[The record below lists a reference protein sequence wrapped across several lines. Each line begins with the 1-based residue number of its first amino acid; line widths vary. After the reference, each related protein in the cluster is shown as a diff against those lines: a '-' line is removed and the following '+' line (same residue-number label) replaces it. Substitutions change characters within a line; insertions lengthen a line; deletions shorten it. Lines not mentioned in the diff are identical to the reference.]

1 MNTTALSDRL
11 QVLPEWALWLRLSQ
25 TPGIGP
31 KTLRQLLQTFGSV
44 HAVLVQTPQALRQV
58 LSQAQAEALQIEPAD
73 WLALCTRTQTWLAQ
87 TADGVEHAVWTWGD
101 PQYPQGLLA
110 LDDVDA
116 VPGNTALETALVHLW
131 NGLLERGACVLLAAR
146 QPPAGVGIRLPD
158 LASRFAS
165 SLVMQLQAPDDEE
178 LSEVLRVMADQRGLE
193 LGPGVAA
200 FLLRRVRRDTHQLT
214 VLMERLDAA
223 ALAAQRALTVPFVRE
238 VIGGG

>member
-1 MNTTALSDRL
+1 MQQLPLGVQLRATAVFTSYAPGRNAAALAAVQHL
-11 QVLPEWALWLRLSQ
+11 VNAGAGAPLWLWGAAGS
-25 TPGIGP
+25 G
-31 KTLRQLLQTFGSV
+31 KTHLLQS
-44 HAVLVQTPQALRQV
+44 AL
-58 LSQAQAEALQIEPAD
+58 AAWDEANGAAAYLP
-73 WLALCTRTQTWLAQ
+73 LALPGLQASMLA
-87 TADGVEHAVWTWGD
+87 
-101 PQYPQGLLA
+101 GLENFGLVA
-110 LDDVDA
+110 LDEVDA
-116 VPGNTALETALVHLW
+116 VAGNAAMETALFHLW
-131 NGLLERGACVLLAAR
+131 NGLLERGGCVLLGAR

-165 SLVMQLQAPDDEE
+165 SLVMQLHVPDDTE

>member
-1 MNTTALSDRL
+1 MQQLPLGVQLRATAVFSSYAPGRNVVALAAVKHLVSTGAGA
-11 QVLPEWALWLRLSQ
+11 PLWLWGAAGS
-25 TPGIGP
+25 G
-31 KTLRQLLQTFGSV
+31 KTHLLQS
-44 HAVLVQTPQALRQV
+44 AL
-58 LSQAQAEALQIEPAD
+58 AAWDEANGAAAYLP
-73 WLALCTRTQTWLAQ
+73 LALPGLQASMVAGLENC
-87 TADGVEHAVWTWGD
+87 
-101 PQYPQGLLA
+101 GLLA

-116 VPGNTALETALVHLW
+116 VPGNTALETALFHLW

-178 LSEVLRVMADQRGLE
+178 LSELLRVMADQRGLE